1 MTTASAKRVGADLE
15 REHLPS
21 LSAVAER
28 DDGELARVRG
38 GEIAHEALHLLERVI
53 LSVEGGVGGRY
64 DVPVY
69 PYLVGF
75 VSGGR
80 CCRWR

>member
-1 MTTASAKRVGADLE
+1 MTTASATKRVGGDLE

-21 LSAVAER
+21 LSAVTET
-28 DDGELARVRG
+28 DDGELAWVCG

-64 DVPVY
+64 DVPVS
-69 PYLVGF
+69 PYLAGF
-75 VSGGR
+75 VRDGR
-80 CCRWR
+80 CC